1 MALTRRRLS
10 LPVVLLVSILAIV
23 VPVRPA
29 AVSAAADALP
39 TQLSDVEFWKLIVDL
54 SEPDGN
60 FPFDNFL
67 SNETT
72 IQSVLP
78 ALKERTEP
86 GGAYLGVGPE
96 QNFTYIA
103 ALQPNIAFIID
114 IRRQNMLE
122 HLLYKALFELSDN
135 RAAFVSK
142 LFSRKR
148 PANLGSDSTAAELF
162 RAYEQAPA
170 DQGLFDSNLRAILE
184 NLTGRHQLPLTA
196 ADRTAITYVYTS
208 FFREGPGL
216 NYAVGGGPSVN
227 MPTYTDL
234 MTQTDPNGQPHSYLA
249 SEAHYAVVKT
259 LEGRNL
265 VIPVVGD
272 FAGPTA
278 VREVGR
284 YLASHDTTVTA
295 FYLSNVERYLFDRRR
310 AWRSF
315 YTNVADLPYTDR
327 SLFIRAVLNRP
338 TFTLVS
344 LLAPISSQ
352 LKAFDEG
359 RLRRYQDVF
368 SLAN

>member
-1 MALTRRRLS
+1 MRIARRRLAW
-10 LPVVLLVSILAIV
+10 PAVLLVSTWLGTVIAGQ
-23 VPVRPA
+23 PA
-29 AVSAAADALP
+29 AVAAADVLP
-39 TQLSDVEFWKLIVDL
+39 AQLSDGEFWKLIGDL

-60 FPFDNFL
+60 FPFDNLL

-72 IQSVLP
+72 IQSVIP
-78 ALKERTEP
+78 SLKAKTSP

-103 ALQPNIAFIID
+103 AVRPKIAFIID

-122 HLLYKALFELSDN
+122 HLLYKALFELSDD
-135 RAAFVSK
+135 RAGFVSR

-148 PANLGSDSTAAELF
+148 PAGLSGRSTAAELF
-162 RAYEQAPA
+162 QAYEKATA
-170 DQGLFDSNLRAILE
+170 DQQLFDSNLRAILD
-184 NLTGRHQLPLTA
+184 NLTVRHRLPLNTA
-196 ADRTAITYVYTS
+196 DLKTITYVYTS

-216 NYAVGGGPSVN
+216 TYAVGGGPSVN

-234 MTQTDPNGQPHSYLA
+234 MTQTDANGQPNSYLA
-249 SEAHYAVVKT
+249 SEEHYAIVKT
-259 LEGRNL
+259 LEGHNL
-265 VIPVVGD
+265 VIPIVGD

-284 YLASHDTTVTA
+284 YLASHDATVTA

-315 YTNVADLPYTDR
+315 YANVAVLPYTDK
-327 SLFIRAVLNRP
+327 SLFIRSVLNRP

-344 LLAPISSQ
+344 LLAPISTQ
-352 LKAFDEG
+352 MKAFGEG
-359 RLRRYQDVF
+359 RIRVYQDVF